1 MATVMASPLVQ
12 QPQTPQIIT
21 DFGYNPDVDINP
33 QGPALTVDWAID
45 DLTQQSGTS
54 SKVIDF
60 TQQSANDLTQQSND
74 DFTQQS
80 NDDLTQQSNDYI
92 DLTQQTTKSKKII
105 DATVLVND
113 ESQNTIR
120 CNAGQWSRIRLVLFK
135 ADYMNTYEL
144 GI

>member
-1 MATVMASPLVQ
+1 MATVNSPLVQ

-33 QGPALTVDWAID
+33 QGPVLTVDWAID

-60 TQQSANDLTQQSND
+60 TQQSANDLTQMSND

-80 NDDLTQQSNDYI
+80 NDDIVFTQQSND

-120 CNAGQWSRIRLVLFK
+120 CNAGQWSRIRLVPFK
-135 ADYMNTYEL
+135 ADYVNTYKL